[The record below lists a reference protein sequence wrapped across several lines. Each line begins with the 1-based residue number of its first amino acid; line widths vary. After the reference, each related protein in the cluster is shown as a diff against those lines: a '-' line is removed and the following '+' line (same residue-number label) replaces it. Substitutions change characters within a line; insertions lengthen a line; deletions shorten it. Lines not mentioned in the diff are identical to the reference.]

1 MLSILSHLTGA
12 GSRSVLTKSSLLRT
26 LLQVPKH
33 VRMTSTFH
41 PPLEPTLRAAVAQLP
56 SYIAGRSAESA
67 LTAALASNESHFTPL
82 PSVVEVIAAE
92 GARIHKYPSMGAAE
106 SRDAIARHFS
116 VSAEEVAV
124 GPGSSGVLQQIIA
137 AVCDHGD
144 EVIFAWRSFEAYP
157 ILVTVAGA
165 RPVPV
170 PLLESEHHDLTA
182 MANAVTERTRIVIL
196 CSPNNPTGVSIGAA
210 EMEEFLSR
218 VPPQVLVVV
227 DEAYIE
233 YQRSPDGLDSLELYR
248 RYRNICILRTFSKA
262 YGLAGLRV
270 GYAIA
275 RPALAEGLRRT
286 AIPFG
291 VNRMAQRAAIASLA
305 AETEIQVRTN
315 DVADERRRVISS
327 LQSCGW
333 QVPDSE
339 ANFYWL
345 RVPDQ
350 VREQILAALS
360 EADILARGYQ
370 GDGVRISLADRKTN
384 NRVLA
389 VLSDRSRFGAR

>member
-1 MLSILSHLTGA
+1 
-12 GSRSVLTKSSLLRT
+12 
-26 LLQVPKH
+26 
-33 VRMTSTFH
+33 MTSTLQ
-41 PPLEPTLRAAVAQLP
+41 PPVEPTLRAAVAQLP

-82 PSVVEVIAAE
+82 PSVVDVIAAE
-92 GARIHKYPSMGAAE
+92 GERIHKYPSMGSAE
-106 SRDAIARHFS
+106 SRDAIARHFA
-116 VSAEEVAV
+116 VTAEEVAV
-124 GPGSSGVLQQIIA
+124 GPGSSGVLQQIIS

-144 EVIFAWRSFEAYP
+144 EVVFAWRSFEAYP

-170 PLLESEHHDLTA
+170 PLLETEHHDLTA
-182 MANAVTERTRIVIL
+182 MAAAVTERTRIIIL

-210 EMEEFLSR
+210 EMEDFLGR
-218 VPPQVLVVV
+218 VPPHVLVVV

-233 YQRSPDGLDSLELYR
+233 YQRNAGGLNSLDLYR
-248 RYRNICILRTFSKA
+248 SYPNICILRTFSKA

-305 AETEIQVRTN
+305 AETEIRERTN
-315 DVADERRRVISS
+315 AVADERGRVVSS
-327 LQSCGW
+327 LRSSGW
-333 QVPDSE
+333 QVPDSD

-345 RVPDQ
+345 RVPDNE
-350 VREQILAALS
+350 REQILAALS
-360 EADILARGYQ
+360 DADILARGYQ
-370 GDGVRISLADRKTN
+370 GDGVRISLASRETN

-389 VLSDRSRFGAR
+389 VLSDRSRFGVQ